1 MRKIGILT
9 CVIFLPVLV
18 IGFVVRGTFVNANDL
33 SYYTVAT
40 AGAHIVTALENSA
53 ETIGENSAYIL
64 KVKCKTD
71 TQFLFK
77 KTYQE
82 AEVLEVFQGK
92 EDVAKGDVINISPG
106 ASHIFSDDDSIN
118 MGFVNEM
125 RVDKEYLVFLGDKM
139 TSVELEMDLYPT
151 TEFIMTLIF
160 GYEDRENNATATGYV
175 SYDELKDCEFFSET
189 KAGIRKFLEAKNKLL
204 EKYN

>member
-9 CVIFLPVLV
+9 CIIFLPVLV
-18 IGFVVRGTFVNANDL
+18 IGFMVRGTFVNANDL

-40 AGAHIVTALENSA
+40 AGAHIVTALENNA
-53 ETIGENSAYIL
+53 ETIGEGSAYIL
-64 KVKCKTD
+64 KVKCKSD

-82 AEVLEVFQGK
+82 VEVVKVFQGK
-92 EDVAKGDVINISPG
+92 EDVAKGDVINISPA

-125 RVDKEYLVFLGDKM
+125 RVGKEYLVFLDEKK
-139 TSVELEMDLYPT
+139 TSVELGISIYPT
-151 TEFIMTLIF
+151 VEFIMTMIF
-160 GYEDRENNATATGYV
+160 GYEDMENNANAVGYV
-175 SYDELKDCEFFSET
+175 LYEEVKDCEFFSET
-189 KAGIRKFLEAKNKLL
+189 KTSSSRDKA
-204 EKYN
+204 